1 MLEMKNMS
9 DWKIPHIIEM
19 SIVIFTFFLPIVILV
34 LIVFLLG
41 AIYQEFIQI
50 ISPTQSGSLEIL
62 MAYIAVV
69 GALSYFELRLI
80 KWLRS

>member
-50 ISPTQSGSLEIL
+50 ISPTQSGSLETL
-62 MAYIAVV
+62 MAYISVV